1 MLYVG
6 GVGLSLRSPLNNHNM
21 AKKDKTPQMPFNS
34 VEWLTLPAVRNLP
47 PDVRGLWIDMLCY
60 MWESKERGVMA
71 KPDGAIYTRNEIIRL
86 VGVDSSGRESWL
98 DQLIATGLCVVR
110 DDGAFCSRKMLRQEQ
125 ISAVRRKVGKKGGES
140 TKAKILSAPIPT
152 TRTPLAPDPP
162 AEKEVA
168 QEPADLFSGTEDVP
182 ETPPP
187 LTPEQQAAADKK
199 KKYKYAEFVTLTHIE
214 YGKLCAEY
222 GEEPTKVMID
232 ILNNYKGSK
241 GRKYKSDYLTI
252 RGWVKDKYYED
263 LQKYGNKINGGA
275 VTNAESSDSPAYRDT
290 L

>member
-1 MLYVG
+1 M
-6 GVGLSLRSPLNNHNM
+6 
-21 AKKDKTPQMPFNS
+21 
-34 VEWLTLPAVRNLP
+34 
-47 PDVRGLWIDMLCY
+47 DMLCY

-71 KPDGAIYTRNEIIRL
+71 KPDGTIYTRNEIIRL
-86 VGVDSSGRESWL
+86 VGVDSSGSEDWL
-98 DQLIATGLCVVR
+98 DQLIVSGLCVVR
-110 DDGAFCSRKMLRQEQ
+110 DDGAFCSRQMLIQEQ
-125 ISAVRRKVGKKGGES
+125 ISAVRRMVGKKGGET
-140 TKAKILSAPIPT
+140 TKAKILSAPIS
-152 TRTPLAPDPP
+152 TPDSP
-162 AEKEVA
+162 ANKQVA
-168 QEPADLFSGTEDVP
+168 QEPADLFSGTEEVP

-199 KKYKYAEFVTLTHIE
+199 KKYKYAEFVTLAHIE

-222 GEEPTKVMID
+222 GEVPTKVMID

-241 GRKYKSDYLTI
+241 GKKYKSDYLTI

-263 LQKYGNKINGGA
+263 LQKYGNKINGGT